1 MRFCCLL
8 LPLLLMVFPPAHAV
22 ENATVAAPA
31 DTPASGQ
38 SSTEPVS
45 GTTPGSEAAVT
56 AVDPTALPSPVPE
69 AAVASKPA
77 SRFEHYWEPDV
88 YYTSVGAEIRLDDS
102 PVPDGGGMPEH
113 EVYRR
118 LLLDSLSPRLLLIE
132 ASVYPA
138 PIIGTYLKKHQ
149 ASFYDDMVIARA
161 DGTELNIIDSVTAG
175 FQEPWAISAFL
186 GSEMTFTRAG
196 DEKRKTNA
204 GYMGYL
210 ISFGKKHIRN
220 NVLIDDSWSEFEW
233 KLKGEREFRED
244 SLSWSFRAGYK
255 HHDNAWIRDVVY
267 LGFRRSSLDFN
278 RPLLAF
284 IANSNIDIKTEFARD
299 GMEFLRQEIVLGKK
313 LPIKRWHIA
322 PSLEFGLILEK
333 DDKYSGPLSDP
344 TIDELTF
351 VFRPNIDW

>member
-1 MRFCCLL
+1 MRFCRLL
-8 LPLLLMVFPPAHAV
+8 LPFLLMVFPPAHAV
-22 ENATVAAPA
+22 ENVTIASPAEAPA
-31 DTPASGQ
+31 PGENTAESESGAASSSPVVVTAADQILLSSQASATAPAPTPA
-38 SSTEPVS
+38 
-45 GTTPGSEAAVT
+45 A
-56 AVDPTALPSPVPE
+56 
-69 AAVASKPA
+69 
-77 SRFEHYWEPDV
+77 RFEHYWEPDF
-88 YYTSVGAEIRLDDS
+88 YYTSIGTQIRLDNS

-138 PIIGTYLKKHQ
+138 PIVGTYLKKHQ

-196 DEKRKTNA
+196 DQKRKTNA

-210 ISFGKKHIRN
+210 ISVGKKHIRN
-220 NVLIDDSWSEFEW
+220 NVLIDDTWTEFEW

-299 GMEFLRQEIVLGKK
+299 GMGFLRQEIVLGKK
-313 LPIKRWHIA
+313 LPIKRWRIA